1 MPTFSYTARDESGAS
16 VTGSVT
22 ADSLQQATKQLRAE
36 GKYPI
41 DVRAAGESK
50 IPSRD
55 AIRAGIKVSRAE
67 LIQLSTQ
74 LAIMSETGVTLLDAL
89 NCIGTQTARP
99 QIAAL
104 INDLSTQVQGGTDLS
119 AALARHP
126 RTFPRLYIALVRASE
141 RSGMLSKMLNRATQ
155 YLRDEQDTRRR
166 VKGALTYPA
175 IMLSFAILTT
185 TFLLAFVMPKF
196 TVIYANKGAAL
207 PLPTQ
212 ILMAMSGAL
221 VDNWIVITVSVIGTA
236 IGGYFYF
243 RTIKGRRQ
251 WDWVQLRLPLMGS
264 MFRKMHLSRGMRMIG
279 TMAGA
284 GVGLLDCVNTAMEL
298 CENIYYQELWKEVS
312 LKIQTGKQL
321 SEPLGVSPL
330 VPHSVAQMISSG
342 ERGGKLGFV
351 MEQIANF
358 SEQELKETITELTRY
373 IEPAMIVVM
382 GFIIG
387 GVALALMLPIFTIS
401 RVVAH

>member
-1 MPTFSYTARDESGAS
+1 MLSFSYSARDESGQSINGTIAAES
-16 VTGSVT
+16 M
-22 ADSLQQATKQLRAE
+22 QEATRRLRAE

-41 DVRAAGESK
+41 EVHRADEKRTIAGG
-50 IPSRD
+50 RGGG
-55 AIRAGIKVSRAE
+55 IRISRAE

-89 NCIGTQTARP
+89 NCIRTQAGRP
-99 QIAAL
+99 QMQSLMNELA
-104 INDLSTQVQGGTDLS
+104 TQVEGGADLS

-126 RTFPRLYIALVRASE
+126 RTFPRLYIALMKASE
-141 RSGMLSKMLNRATQ
+141 RSGMLGKMLNRATQ

-175 IMLSFAILTT
+175 IMLSFAVLTT

-196 TVIYANKGAAL
+196 TVIYASKGAAL
-207 PLPTQ
+207 PVPTRV
-212 ILMAMSGAL
+212 LMAMSDAL
-221 VDNWIVITVSVIGTA
+221 VTNWMAITGSVVGTA
-236 IGGYFYF
+236 IAGYFYF
-243 RTIKGRRQ
+243 RAATGRRQ
-251 WDWVQLRLPLMGS
+251 WHWLQLRLPLIGP
-264 MFRKMHLSRGMRMIG
+264 MFRKMHLARGMRMIG

-284 GVGLLDCVNTAMEL
+284 GVGLIDCVTTATDL
-298 CENIYYQELWKEVS
+298 SENVYFEELWKDVS

-321 SEPLGVSPL
+321 SEPLSASPL
-330 VPHSVAQMISSG
+330 VPRSVAQMISSG

-351 MEQIANF
+351 MEQIATF
-358 SEQELKETITELTRY
+358 SEQELKETIAELTRY